1 MKNNK
6 IDPLFDGHLEKR
18 LKDMTPEEK
27 LLYLSRQIHLK
38 YCIKKYV
45 REKNK

>member
-1 MKNNK
+1 MKKK

-27 LLYLSRQIHLK
+27 LLYLSRQIHLRN
-38 YCIKKYV
+38 CIKKFV
-45 REKNK
+45 KKEEK